1 MEAMKTLKDI
11 VSLIGVILM
20 LCGILYI
27 GFHKPR
33 KVVEYRFE
41 TDTLRI
47 RDTVHLP
54 VPVPEKVYIARTDT
68 LFVTITDTVSVPVY
82 IPIER
87 KTYQTEDYE
96 AVIEGY
102 RANLL
107 SLTVYPQVT
116 TIYNRE
122 IQTQIKR
129 SRFGLGPAV
138 GFVIGPDGRIVF
150 SAGITFQYH
159 LISF

>member
-1 MEAMKTLKDI
+1 MKTIKNITLL
-11 VSLIGVILM
+11 VSPLLIASAILTHWV
-20 LCGILYI
+20 GWPKESI
-27 GFHKPR
+27 
-33 KVVEYRFE
+33 EYRFE
-41 TDTLRI
+41 TDTLYV
-47 RDTVHLP
+47 RDTIHLP
-54 VPVPEKVYIARTDT
+54 VPIPERVYITRTDT
-68 LFVTITDTVSVPVY
+68 VFVTITDTVSIPVY

-102 RANLL
+102 RAKLL

-116 TIYNRE
+116 TIYHRE

-129 SRFGLGPAV
+129 SRFGLGPAA